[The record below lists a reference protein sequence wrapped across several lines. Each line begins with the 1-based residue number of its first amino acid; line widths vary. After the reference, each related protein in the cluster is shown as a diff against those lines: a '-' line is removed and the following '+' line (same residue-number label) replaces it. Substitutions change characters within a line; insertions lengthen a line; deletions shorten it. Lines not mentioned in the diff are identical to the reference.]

1 MKKLSA
7 LSFCL
12 ILNFV
17 NCSTAFSQKI
27 TLVNEDTLICFSSN
41 RAKFLLKEVYR
52 VEMLDTLLKVELQ
65 TNDTKTKQINTLQN
79 TIEILRKKELNLNEI
94 ISNQDAIKNNFQSD
108 LKKVS
113 RQLYIQK
120 IQKNIIGGLG
130 VLTSGI
136 FLYLYV
142 TK

>member
-41 RAKFLLKEVYR
+41 QAKFLLKEVYR
-52 VEMLDTLLKVELQ
+52 VQMLDTLLKVELQ
-65 TNDTKTKQINTLQN
+65 TNDTKTNQINTLQN

-108 LKKVS
+108 LRKVS

>member
-1 MKKLSA
+1 
-7 LSFCL
+7 
-12 ILNFV
+12 
-17 NCSTAFSQKI
+17 
-27 TLVNEDTLICFSSN
+27 
-41 RAKFLLKEVYR
+41 
-52 VEMLDTLLKVELQ
+52 MLDTLLKVELQ